1 MRAEV
6 PFLRPKKYSKNN
18 SSAISVIRHCLEF
31 LKKKKYSPDY
41 VVYLQPTSPFRTFI
55 DINNG
60 INKILY
66 YKTTSLVG
74 MVKVNQHPFWMFEK
88 KSEYKMTEFIK
99 IKNKPQ
105 RRQDLPDLY
114 YVNDALYI
122 TKTKYFDTDS
132 MTNPIFDMSDM
143 ILLGN
148 ERF

>member
-1 MRAEV
+1 
-6 PFLRPKKYSKNN
+6 
-18 SSAISVIRHCLEF
+18 
-31 LKKKKYSPDY
+31 
-41 VVYLQPTSPFRTFI
+41 
-55 DINNG
+55 
-60 INKILY
+60 
-66 YKTTSLVG
+66 

-143 ILLGN
+143 SYLVMKDLNSFDINSELDFKILKACTKCLKTIPEKLFNFGEN
-148 ERF
+148 SYTFLVATLHKYYSIFLTFFP